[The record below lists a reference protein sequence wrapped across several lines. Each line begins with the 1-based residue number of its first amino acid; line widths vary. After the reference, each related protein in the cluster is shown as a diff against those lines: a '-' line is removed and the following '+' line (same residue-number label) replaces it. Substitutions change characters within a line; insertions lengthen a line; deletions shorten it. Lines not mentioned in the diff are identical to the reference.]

1 MSVILTTD
9 NRKHRGSEKPLTDK
23 AYWNAVWAHSDVSR
37 LSFRQRWRTITL
49 GRLVQKVAGHRYC
62 SRRILE
68 VGVGPGA
75 LLAQLG
81 DFMNAGEVYG
91 IDISEVACQKA
102 ITTLRQTERPSF
114 ILRGLAEAL
123 PFASNAFNI
132 VISQGLIEHFVEPT
146 AILVELAR
154 VVAPNGIIV
163 TTVPNIAGCYGKFL
177 SEFEPE
183 TYKLHVPV
191 TLNDLD
197 QMHKHIGLTTKVLM
211 PFGGPSPTRLYRGL
225 LGRMVR
231 RIRND
236 MIGIALRYDLI
247 RADEFR
253 SAELLYVGTKT

>member
-1 MSVILTTD
+1 MTLTTD
-9 NRKHRGSEKPLTDK
+9 NQKHRGSEKSLTDK

-37 LSFRQRWRTITL
+37 LSSRQRWRTIAL

-62 SRRILE
+62 PRRILE

-81 DFMNAGEVYG
+81 DSINAGEVYG
-91 IDISEVACQKA
+91 IDISEVACQRA
-102 ITTLRQTERPSF
+102 VTTLRQTGRPSF
-114 ILRGLAEAL
+114 VLHGLADDL
-123 PFASNAFNI
+123 PFASNAFDI

-146 AILVELAR
+146 VILVELAR

-163 TTVPNIAGCYGKFL
+163 TTVPNIAGRYGQFL
-177 SEFEPE
+177 REFDPE
-183 TYKLHVPV
+183 TYALHVPV

-197 QMHKHIGLTTKVLM
+197 KMHKGVGLTTKMLT
-211 PFGGPSPTRLYRGL
+211 PFGGSSPTRLYRGL
-225 LGRMVR
+225 LGRMAR
-231 RIRND
+231 RIHND
-236 MIGIALRYDLI
+236 MVGIALRYDFS